1 MKKIK
6 ILVFLFMLLFFFI
19 CKEQAQRV
27 KFNLYANY
35 SRESRSLNK
44 HSLWNPDLV
53 FEPGPIETLSSLSL
67 NPGTRLKWGRTRWMF
82 SPMLTLNEHNEVKI
96 KLREYYA
103 VLELR
108 DFEITAG
115 KVIIKLGTG
124 YMFTPISVVTPERNI
139 SDPEDS
145 LRANQGVELVKL
157 DYYRENVN
165 LSAMV
170 FKKNNRANAALLVYC
185 HLAGIDWYGIV
196 YYPGYKKIQ
205 WGVAFSTTIGNHVE
219 IHGEWMLHKQSPV
232 NVHRVYF
239 EPNPRVRY
247 LTAPLYN
254 PGAGNYNQYII
265 GANIAFK
272 KINIIAEYYHKDWG
286 LKPEWF
292 DRLKA
297 YYNFNF
303 EIAPNPL
310 QSPDVLSGLSVI
322 QQGTR
327 GLMRNYL
334 FLRAAWPFQKNID
347 LSGILFMNLYD
358 TGSVVVFSLDHRL
371 TEGIYLY
378 LKPVFFIGKKGSEFS
393 ESWYRHSLQL
403 GIRGVF

>member
-6 ILVFLFMLLFFFI
+6 ILVFILIFLLLFVF
-19 CKEQAQRV
+19 KGHPQQV
-27 KFNLYANY
+27 KFNFYANY

-53 FEPGPIETLSSLSL
+53 FEPGPVETLSRLLL
-67 NPGTRLKWGRTRWMF
+67 NPETRLKWGKTRWMF
-82 SPMLTLNEHNEVKI
+82 SPMLTCNEDNEVKF
-96 KLREYYA
+96 KLREYYV
-103 VLELR
+103 VLEWR

-115 KVIIKLGTG
+115 KGIIKLGTG

-139 SDPEDS
+139 PDPEDS

-170 FKKNNRANAALLVYC
+170 FKKNTWANAALLVYC

-196 YYPGYKKIQ
+196 YYPEYKKIQ
-205 WGVAFSTTIGNHVE
+205 WGAAFSTTIGDQVE
-219 IHGEWMLHKQSPV
+219 IHGEWMLRKQSPV

-239 EPNPRVRY
+239 EPDPRVHY
-247 LTAPLYN
+247 LTDSLYN
-254 PGAGNYNQYII
+254 PGAGNYNEYII
-265 GANIAFK
+265 GANITFS

-286 LKPEWF
+286 LKAEWF
-292 DRLKA
+292 DKLKS

-334 FLRAAWPFQKNID
+334 
-347 LSGILFMNLYD
+347 S
-358 TGSVVVFSLDHRL
+358 
-371 TEGIYLY
+371 
-378 LKPVFFIGKKGSEFS
+378 
-393 ESWYRHSLQL
+393 
-403 GIRGVF
+403 

>member
-6 ILVFLFMLLFFFI
+6 ILLFILIFLLLFV
-19 CKEQAQRV
+19 CKGQAQQV
-27 KFNLYANY
+27 KCNLYANY
-35 SRESRSLNK
+35 TWESRSFNK

-53 FEPGPIETLSSLSL
+53 FESGSGETLSHLL
-67 NPGTRLKWGRTRWMF
+67 FNPETRLKWGRTRWMF
-82 SPMLTLNEHNEVKI
+82 SPMLTLNEHNEVKF
-96 KLREYYA
+96 KLREYYV
-103 VLELR
+103 VLEWR

-124 YMFTPISVVTPERNI
+124 YMFTPISVVTPEREI

-145 LRANQGVELVKL
+145 LRANQGVELLKL

-196 YYPGYKKIQ
+196 CYPGHKKIQ
-205 WGVAFSTTIGNHVE
+205 WGAAFSTTIGEGVE
-219 IHGEWMLHKQSPV
+219 IHGEWMLHKQSQM
-232 NVHRVYF
+232 NIHRVYF
-239 EPNPRVRY
+239 ESNPQVSY
-247 LTAPLYN
+247 PTDPLYN

-265 GANIAFK
+265 GSNITFK
-272 KINIIAEYYHKDWG
+272 KINIIAEYYHNDWG

-292 DRLKA
+292 DKLKT
-297 YYNFNF
+297 YYTYNF
-303 EIAPNPL
+303 ALASNPL
-310 QSPDVLSGLSVI
+310 QSSDVLSGLSVI
-322 QQGTR
+322 QQGAR
-327 GLMRNYL
+327 GLMQDYL

-347 LSGILFMNLYD
+347 LSGILFMNLHD
-358 TGSVVVFSLDHRL
+358 AGSVVVFNLDCQL
-371 TEGIYLY
+371 TEGIYFY
-378 LKPVFFIGKKGSEFS
+378 LKPFFFIGKKGSEFN
-393 ESWYRHSLQL
+393 ESWYCHSLQL